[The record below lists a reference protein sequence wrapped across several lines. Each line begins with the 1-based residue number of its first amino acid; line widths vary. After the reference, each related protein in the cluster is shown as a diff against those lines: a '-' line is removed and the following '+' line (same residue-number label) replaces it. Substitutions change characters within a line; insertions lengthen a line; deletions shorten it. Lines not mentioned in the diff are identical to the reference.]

1 MSYPKGRTNKE
12 VVELSAG
19 LLFPL
24 ARKHVGRLNP
34 FVAQDI
40 EANGWKQGER
50 IKLNLRL
57 GTMPR
62 INDGN
67 HRLRWLHENGRGSM
81 KVPVEI
87 KITAPG
93 FE

>member
-1 MSYPKGRTNKE
+1 MIEIVRLPADF
-12 VVELSAG
+12 VFLLSN
-19 LLFPL
+19 
-24 ARKHVGRLNP
+24 RHVGRLNP
-34 FVAQDI
+34 EVIKDI
-40 EANGWKQGER
+40 EANGWREGEVVS
-50 IKLNLRL
+50 LSLFPGHHPAVTN
-57 GTMPR
+57 
-62 INDGN
+62 GN